1 MKCMTPSEM
10 LGEPELVAALAQRLT
25 ASGWRMVTVESCT
38 GGAIGGAITDLAG
51 SSDWYEGGWITYS
64 NALKVQLGVAANV
77 IDSDGAV
84 SQAVASAMA
93 EQGRLKAGVEAAI
106 AVTGVA
112 GPGGGTTDK
121 PVGTVWIAWALP
133 SGTTAQCCHFDGDRE
148 QVRNQT
154 VQRALQG
161 LLQRL

>member
-1 MKCMTPSEM
+1 MKCMTPSETHR
-10 LGEPELVAALAQRLT
+10 EPELVAALAQRLT

-38 GGAIGGAITDLAG
+38 GGAIGGVITDLAG

-64 NALKVQLGVAANV
+64 NALKVQLGVAASL
-77 IDSDGAV
+77 IESDGAV
-84 SQAVASAMA
+84 SESVACAMA
-93 EQGRLKAGVEAAI
+93 EQGRSHAGVEAGI

-112 GPGGGTTDK
+112 GPGGGTADK

-133 SGTTAQCCHFDGDRE
+133 AGTRTECCHFDGDRE